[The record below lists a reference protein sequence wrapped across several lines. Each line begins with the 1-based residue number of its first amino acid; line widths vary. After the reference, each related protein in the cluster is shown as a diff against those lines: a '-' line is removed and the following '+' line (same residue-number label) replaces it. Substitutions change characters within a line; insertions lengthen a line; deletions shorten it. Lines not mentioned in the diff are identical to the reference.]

1 MCAETPDYK
10 DTLNLPQTD
19 FPMRAGL
26 PKREPEWLARWERLG
41 VYDRLRE
48 KEGRAPFT
56 LHDGPPYANGHLH
69 IGHALNKILKDMV
82 VRSQQMMGK
91 MPAISQVGI
100 VTACQLNGKSRNN
113 IAKMAA
119 IKTRCPWSISAK
131 NAANLLQNGWMFNA
145 RNSNGLELPA
155 IGQCLI

>member
-48 KEGRAPFT
+48 KRGVR
-56 LHDGPPYANGHLH
+56 HLPCMT
-69 IGHALNKILKDMV
+69 ALLMRMGTCTSDM
-82 VRSQQMMGK
+82 R
-91 MPAISQVGI
+91 
-100 VTACQLNGKSRNN
+100 
-113 IAKMAA
+113 
-119 IKTRCPWSISAK
+119 
-131 NAANLLQNGWMFNA
+131 
-145 RNSNGLELPA
+145 
-155 IGQCLI
+155 